1 MLNSLVDGNGPG
13 GRRLASDSPAV
24 SALGGSFGYCR
35 AVLLQALNVLEED
48 LINRGTHPLL
58 AVG

>member
-1 MLNSLVDGNGPG
+1 MLNSLIDGNGLV

-24 SALGGSFGYCR
+24 SALAGSFGYFR
-35 AVLLQALNVLEED
+35 AVLLQALNVIEED

-58 AVG
+58 AVA